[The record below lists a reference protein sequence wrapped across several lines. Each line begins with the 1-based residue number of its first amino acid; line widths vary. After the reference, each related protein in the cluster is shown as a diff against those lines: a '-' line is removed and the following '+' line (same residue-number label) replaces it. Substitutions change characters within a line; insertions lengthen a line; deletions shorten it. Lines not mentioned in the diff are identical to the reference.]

1 MIIFAQ
7 IFQAWKLLPSNFV
20 LLAFLKGSLFNPLG
34 IAMPLKY
41 VWGLPQMVQFV
52 GMTHGILFM
61 LYVGGAFIMKR
72 RLQWTLAVLPWYYF
86 CSILPF
92 GPFYV
97 ERKYL

>member
-1 MIIFAQ
+1 MEITAQ
-7 IFQAWKLLPSNFV
+7 QFRFV
-20 LLAFLKGSLFNPLG
+20 SILEGLSFLILLG

-72 RLQWTLAVLPWYYF
+72 RLQWTLAVFAMVLF

>member
-1 MIIFAQ
+1 MEITAQ
-7 IFQAWKLLPSNFV
+7 QFRFV
-20 LLAFLKGSLFNPLG
+20 SILEGLSFLILLG

-52 GMTHGILFM
+52 GMAHGILFM

-72 RLQWTLAVLPWYYF
+72 RLQWTLAVFAMVLF